1 MRLYE
6 VMVEWINFHSITVSA
21 PTVLNYSRSIN
32 VLKNR
37 IGEMDIEDITKNT
50 IQELFVDFYNIG
62 LSENTII
69 NYSKPIRQALE
80 YAVDKGYIE
89 ESPYKDIVMP
99 KTEREEIN
107 PFTEEEVKK
116 LLSADMPIWFSD
128 AVQIA
133 FRTGMRKGEIFA
145 LMKQD
150 IDLKNAFLT
159 IRYTQSKTKEGYIL
173 KKPKTKASRRRIS
186 LDKTTLD
193 ILYRRYLKDNT
204 DFIFT
209 YSNGKML
216 IPTGINAML
225 DRKCK
230 AAGIQKH
237 SFHDLRHGHA
247 TYLLKNNVHPKI
259 VQERLGHSS
268 IKITLDTYSHLIPG
282 LQNPAIEIINKLE
295 F

>member
-80 YAVDKGYIE
+80 YAVNKGYIE

-209 YSNGKML
+209 YSNGEML

-237 SFHDLRHGHA
+237 RFHDLRHGHA

-268 IKITLDTYSHLIPG
+268 IKITLDTYSHLIQG

>member
-209 YSNGKML
+209 YSNGEML

-237 SFHDLRHGHA
+237 RFHDLRHGHA

-268 IKITLDTYSHLIPG
+268 IKITLDTYSHLIQG

>member
-173 KKPKTKASRRRIS
+173 NKPKTKASRRRIS

-209 YSNGKML
+209 YSNGEML

-237 SFHDLRHGHA
+237 RFHDLRHGHA

-268 IKITLDTYSHLIPG
+268 IKITLDTYSHLIQG

>member
-173 KKPKTKASRRRIS
+173 KKPKTKASRRMIP

-209 YSNGKML
+209 YSNGEML

-237 SFHDLRHGHA
+237 RFHDLRHPYVKHTTKKYNSENQKSQTTNFA
-247 TYLLKNNVHPKI
+247 LI
-259 VQERLGHSS
+259 VW
-268 IKITLDTYSHLIPG
+268 D
-282 LQNPAIEIINKLE
+282 
-295 F
+295 FCF

>member
-209 YSNGKML
+209 YSNGEML

-237 SFHDLRHGHA
+237 RFHDLRHGHA
-247 TYLLKNNVHPKI
+247 TYLLKNNVNPKI

-268 IKITLDTYSHLIPG
+268 IKITLDTYSHLIQG

>member
-209 YSNGKML
+209 YSNGEML

-237 SFHDLRHGHA
+237 RFHDLRHGHA

-259 VQERLGHSS
+259 VQERLRHSS
-268 IKITLDTYSHLIPG
+268 IKITLDTYSHLIQG

>member
-6 VMVEWINFHSITVSA
+6 VMVELINFHSITVSA

-209 YSNGKML
+209 YSNGEML

-237 SFHDLRHGHA
+237 RFHDLRHGHA

-268 IKITLDTYSHLIPG
+268 IKITLDTYSHLIQG

>member
-50 IQELFVDFYNIG
+50 IQELFVDSYNIG

-209 YSNGKML
+209 YSNGEML

>member
-209 YSNGKML
+209 YSNGEML

>member
-209 YSNGKML
+209 YSDGEML